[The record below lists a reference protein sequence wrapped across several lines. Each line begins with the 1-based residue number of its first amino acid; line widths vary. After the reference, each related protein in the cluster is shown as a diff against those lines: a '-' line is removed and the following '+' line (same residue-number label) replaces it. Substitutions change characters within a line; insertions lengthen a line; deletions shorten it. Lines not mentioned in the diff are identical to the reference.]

1 MQEIR
6 KAKQKSSAQCSD
18 RNAYRC
24 RVCDGPVERP
34 RLVCRECWYR
44 ELEADRWESYLESL
58 DDDDT
63 AAENQGSLAK
73 DDCYGKTSR
82 ESPKLIVLC
91 GPSHAGKTAF
101 AKSLG
106 GNFTVIS
113 PEQILKRLS
122 VNLGDP
128 KHETKVWD
136 IHESM
141 KRKALEK
148 DRNVILDA
156 CHISKRAR
164 WHSVQGPNSHRRKI
178 CIVFDLPL
186 QTIRQRCLKEKR
198 MSLEEVE
205 RMWKDFQD
213 NKPTVRELKQLG
225 FERVYFVKE

>member
-1 MQEIR
+1 
-6 KAKQKSSAQCSD
+6 
-18 RNAYRC
+18 
-24 RVCDGPVERP
+24 
-34 RLVCRECWYR
+34 VCRECWYR

-63 AAENQGSLAK
+63 AAGNQGSIAI

-91 GPSHAGKTAF
+91 GPSHAGKTTF
-101 AKSLG
+101 ARKLRK
-106 GNFTVIS
+106 NFTIINTD
-113 PEQILKRLS
+113 EIRKRSS
-122 VNLGDP
+122 VSFGDSRR
-128 KHETKVWD
+128 ETKVWD
-136 IHESM
+136 TYKSM

-148 DRNVILDA
+148 GHNVVLDA

-186 QTIRQRCLKEKR
+186 QTIRQRCIREKR